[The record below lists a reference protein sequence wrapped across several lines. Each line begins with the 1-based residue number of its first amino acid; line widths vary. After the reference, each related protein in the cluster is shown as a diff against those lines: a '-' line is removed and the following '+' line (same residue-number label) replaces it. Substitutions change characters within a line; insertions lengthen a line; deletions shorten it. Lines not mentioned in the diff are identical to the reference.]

1 MSYKELKEINAGI
14 IQLHVSG
21 YGSWGPWTGRTS
33 YDVIAQSMG
42 GLSAI
47 TGFEDR
53 GPIKSGV
60 WIANWITGLMCAITI
75 LTALNYRERT
85 GQGQFIDYL
94 QAENVIRWLD
104 WTWLYAYKTGEDRKR
119 SGNRD
124 LAICPSDLFDCKD
137 GWVAIAAFRVKE
149 FHGLCMAMNRPDLYE
164 AYADPLERLKD
175 ENATALLET
184 IAEWTQ
190 TKQVE
195 EVEALASR
203 RTDLQPP
210 GCWKPGTPTTVNI
223 SERGAIQEYQDSL
236 YGHMVQH
243 CYPPRLS
250 ETPSR
255 LKWSCR
261 PLGFDNAYVL
271 TKILDLSSEEVQE
284 LEQEGVVFKGRRTIP
299 SRK

>member
-1 MSYKELKEINAGI
+1 MVDNLTPGRMAEWGLSYKELKEINAGI

-203 RTDLQPP
+203 HGFAATRVLEARDAYHS
-210 GCWKPGTPTTVNI
+210 KHFR
-223 SERGAIQEYQDSL
+223 ERGHSGIPGFTVRTHGSAL
-236 YGHMVQH
+236 
-243 CYPPRLS
+243 LS
-250 ETPSR
+250 TEIERDTESVEVELPSPWIR
-255 LKWSCR
+255 
-261 PLGFDNAYVL
+261 
-271 TKILDLSSEEVQE
+271 
-284 LEQEGVVFKGRRTIP
+284 
-299 SRK
+299 